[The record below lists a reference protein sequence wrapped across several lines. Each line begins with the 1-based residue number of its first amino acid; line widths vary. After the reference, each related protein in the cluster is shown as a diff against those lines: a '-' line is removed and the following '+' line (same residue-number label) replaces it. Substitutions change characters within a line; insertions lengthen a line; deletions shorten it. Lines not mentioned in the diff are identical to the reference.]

1 LGAHRSKFGR
11 RDLDFVAGI
20 LIGPRFDFGEFR
32 VNTRGGVLVGVS
44 ACHRA
49 VPAGT
54 FLSMLRASRSRNKP
68 TSVTT
73 PTAWPVPRSL
83 TFVATAGL
91 MSTQTILTQ
100 LGSMLPTAME
110 CSMEP
115 RHSTKPATR
124 SWTE

>member
-1 LGAHRSKFGR
+1 
-11 RDLDFVAGI
+11 
-20 LIGPRFDFGEFR
+20 LIGPGLDLREPG
-32 VNTRGGVLVGVS
+32 VNACPGVFIGVAALHFSLDSPDRTAALALPAS
-44 ACHRA
+44 ARE
-49 VPAGT
+49 
-54 FLSMLRASRSRNKP
+54 SRSRNRP

-73 PTAWPVPRSL
+73 PTACHVPRSL